1 MEKEEKE
8 QLAIRRE
15 ALKGDDN
22 FLLSIGFFFTF
33 VVLERGLFVIDVI
46 LIALGAYFAVKRSA
60 GIRNEVI
67 ASWVKSSGMLLAA
80 YGVAGIVVTLSF
92 GVVWGGGLAG
102 LIVLIAGCK
111 HLGALQQVGNS
122 LCSRGMLQYLRY
134 WQQTYILWSVIA
146 FLVKDT
152 SSVVYISLAL
162 TILLAKNHAGMLN
175 DVKLTFF
182 RSVGAEWSAPDDM
195 EDSHYCDEK
204 KVLCVGG
211 VVLGI
216 LSVLIADSQLSISV
230 SGLWDVFNK
239 NLGGPALV
247 SPILFVVMFLLYERI
262 DRFVL
267 KVDKGDK
274 SYERSGNMRL
284 LGSVALGLWSFLC
297 LLFGEDANVYL
308 IASFC
313 VILCVVFAYED
324 TPKEARW
331 LFGVPAEK
339 IEVLI
344 HPQSI
349 VHSGVEFV
357 DGGVKAQLGVP
368 DMKLPIQY
376 AFSYP
381 DRLPLQG
388 DRLDLFRQPLE
399 FFRPDVEK
407 FQCLQLAYESIR
419 KGGNMPCIVNA
430 ANEIVNLAFREGRC
444 SFLGMGEVIE
454 KTMQRAT
461 FDAKPD
467 YEVYLQTDA
476 EARRLATELL
486 TE

>member
-1 MEKEEKE
+1 MENEEKE

-15 ALKGDDN
+15 ALKGYDN

-152 SSVVYISLAL
+152 SSVVYISLVLA
-162 TILLAKNHAGMLN
+162 ILLAKNHAGMLN
-175 DVKLTFF
+175 DVKLIFF
-182 RSVGAEWSAPDDM
+182 RSVGAEWSAPEDM

-274 SYERSGNMRL
+274 SYARSGNMRL

-331 LFGVPAEK
+331 RK
-339 IEVLI
+339 IVFQAVAAGISYMAGFSIVGVLI
-344 HPQSI
+344 LLGSLMFLFKLMKFELHDMFSFGNSVQGWTNKGNFHI
-349 VHSGVEFV
+349 INTVTGLDE
-357 DGGVKAQLGVP
+357 DGNRWVVK
-368 DMKLPIQY
+368 
-376 AFSYP
+376 
-381 DRLPLQG
+381 
-388 DRLDLFRQPLE
+388 
-399 FFRPDVEK
+399 
-407 FQCLQLAYESIR
+407 
-419 KGGNMPCIVNA
+419 
-430 ANEIVNLAFREGRC
+430 
-444 SFLGMGEVIE
+444 
-454 KTMQRAT
+454 
-461 FDAKPD
+461 
-467 YEVYLQTDA
+467 
-476 EARRLATELL
+476 
-486 TE
+486 

>member
-1 MEKEEKE
+1 MKQQICILGSTGSIGTQALEVIRQHPDRYEAYALTANNHWEL
-8 QLAIRRE
+8 LAQQAREFHPAAVVIANEAHYE
-15 ALKGDDN
+15 ALKEALRDEPDTQVYAGRDAVCQIVEAGPITMVLTAMVGFSGLTPTIRAIRARKTICLANKETLVVAGELICQLAEAYRVPILPVDSEHSAIFQSLVGEGDN
-22 FLLSIGFFFTF
+22 EISKLLLTCSGGPFRKFTHEQLRHVTAADALRHPTWDMGAKITIDSASLMNKGF
-33 VVLERGLFVIDVI
+33 
-46 LIALGAYFAVKRSA
+46 
-60 GIRNEVI
+60 EVI
-67 ASWVKSSGMLLAA
+67 
-80 YGVAGIVVTLSF
+80 
-92 GVVWGGGLAG
+92 
-102 LIVLIAGCK
+102 
-111 HLGALQQVGNS
+111 
-122 LCSRGMLQYLRY
+122 
-134 WQQTYILWSVIA
+134 
-146 FLVKDT
+146 
-152 SSVVYISLAL
+152 
-162 TILLAKNHAGMLN
+162 
-175 DVKLTFF
+175 
-182 RSVGAEWSAPDDM
+182 
-195 EDSHYCDEK
+195 
-204 KVLCVGG
+204 
-211 VVLGI
+211 
-216 LSVLIADSQLSISV
+216 
-230 SGLWDVFNK
+230 
-239 NLGGPALV
+239 
-247 SPILFVVMFLLYERI
+247 
-262 DRFVL
+262 
-267 KVDKGDK
+267 
-274 SYERSGNMRL
+274 
-284 LGSVALGLWSFLC
+284 
-297 LLFGEDANVYL
+297 
-308 IASFC
+308 
-313 VILCVVFAYED
+313 
-324 TPKEARW
+324 EARW